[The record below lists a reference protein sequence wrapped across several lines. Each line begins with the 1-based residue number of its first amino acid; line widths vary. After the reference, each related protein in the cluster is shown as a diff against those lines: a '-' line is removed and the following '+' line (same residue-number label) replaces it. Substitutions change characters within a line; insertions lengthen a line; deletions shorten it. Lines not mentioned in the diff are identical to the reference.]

1 LGGTKT
7 GRFCAA
13 RVDAVPLRTR
23 RSMRPVVGVRAQV
36 GTMVEKG
43 DLEDRTNAHGAGL
56 LQNPFSETGR
66 SGAFPGLPE
75 DIAKDKKYDI
85 PVPFGTPPL
94 DPWSKEGGFPA
105 GCPEDPFAM
114 VSEELAP
121 FTDSIK
127 DVVAADHPILSEA
140 AKYFFAKKQGK
151 RFRPTIVML
160 MAKATA
166 AVPTEHKKGEVYQ
179 KQAELGQITEMIHVA
194 SLIHDDVLD
203 EADTRRGGDSVH
215 KLYSNKVAVIVG
227 DYLLARASVVL
238 AKLQN
243 TEVTEIMSTALESL
257 VQGEIMQIKT
267 GEEDLLDMMT
277 YLRKSY
283 HKTASL
289 ICDACKSCA
298 ILGGHEADSE
308 VARAAEEY
316 GYHLGLAYQIIDDVL
331 DFTSASDE
339 LGKPAMADVSL
350 GLSTAPVLY
359 AAEGIPEMRP
369 MIKRKFKQEGD
380 VERTLRF
387 VLQSDGI
394 DRSRGLALFHAQRA
408 VNAMC
413 RIPESEERNALITLA
428 HLVLSRKS

>member
-1 LGGTKT
+1 MLLSAAAVSGALAFAPASSYRSPAGSLR
-7 GRFCAA
+7 GSAIGSFCAA
-13 RVDAVPLRTR
+13 RAGPAPLRTR
-23 RSMRPVVGVRAQV
+23 RSTRLVAGVRAQV
-36 GTMVEKG
+36 GTMVEKD

-75 DIAKDKKYDI
+75 DVRKEPKYDV
-85 PVPFGTPPL
+85 PVPAGTPAL
-94 DPWSKEGGFPA
+94 DPWSKAGGFPA

-140 AKYFFAKKQGK
+140 SKHFFAKKQGK

-166 AVPTEHKKGEVYQ
+166 AVPAEHKGGAVYV

-238 AKLQN
+238 AKLQD

-298 ILGGHEADSE
+298 ILG
-308 VARAAEEY
+308 
-316 GYHLGLAYQIIDDVL
+316 
-331 DFTSASDE
+331 
-339 LGKPAMADVSL
+339 
-350 GLSTAPVLY
+350 
-359 AAEGIPEMRP
+359 
-369 MIKRKFKQEGD
+369 
-380 VERTLRF
+380 
-387 VLQSDGI
+387 
-394 DRSRGLALFHAQRA
+394 
-408 VNAMC
+408 
-413 RIPESEERNALITLA
+413 
-428 HLVLSRKS
+428 

>member
-1 LGGTKT
+1 L
-7 GRFCAA
+7 
-13 RVDAVPLRTR
+13 
-23 RSMRPVVGVRAQV
+23 
-36 GTMVEKG
+36 
-43 DLEDRTNAHGAGL
+43 
-56 LQNPFSETGR
+56 
-66 SGAFPGLPE
+66 
-75 DIAKDKKYDI
+75 
-85 PVPFGTPPL
+85 
-94 DPWSKEGGFPA
+94 

-127 DVVAADHPILSEA
+127 DVVAADHPILSDA

-160 MAKATA
+160 IAKATA
-166 AVPTEHKKGEVYQ
+166 EVPAAHKEGNVYK

-203 EADTRRGGDSVH
+203 EADTRRGGESVH

-243 TEVTEIMSTALESL
+243 TQVTEIMSTALESL
-257 VQGEIMQIKT
+257 VQGEIMQLKT
-267 GEEDLLDMMT
+267 SDEDLLDMMT

-298 ILGGHEADSE
+298 VLGGHEANSE
-308 VARAAEEY
+308 VACAAEEY

-331 DFTSASDE
+331 DFTSASDV

-359 AAEGIPEMRP
+359 AAESIPEMRP

-387 VLQSDGI
+387 VLQSDAI
-394 DRSRGLALFHAQRA
+394 DRARALALFHGQRA
-408 VNAMC
+408 VNAIC